1 MHWWEALFLG
11 LLQGLTEFLP
21 VSSSGH
27 LEIGKALFGVQS
39 ADNLTFTVVVHA
51 ATVCSTIVVLWREM
65 AFLLQ
70 GSARFRWNE
79 ETQYVAKILLSMIPV
94 GIVGFFFKDKVEA
107 LFGAGLVVVGIGLL
121 VTAALLLFAEYAR
134 PRPKDHISFRDA
146 FIIGLSQACAVV
158 PGLSR
163 SGTTIATGLLLG
175 NKKESVARFS
185 FLMVLIPILGEATLD
200 LLKGDFS
207 EAAAGIP
214 ASALIIGFL
223 AAFIAGCVA
232 CKWMIELVKRGKLI
246 YFALYCALVG
256 IATLLLN
263 C

>member
-27 LEIGKALFGVQS
+27 LEIGKALFGIQS

-51 ATVCSTIVVLWREM
+51 ATVCSTIAVLWREM
-65 AFLLQ
+65 ASLLR
-70 GSARFRWNE
+70 GSARFRWNG
-79 ETQYVAKILLSMIPV
+79 ETQYLAKILLSMIPV
-94 GIVGFFFKDKVEA
+94 GLVGLFFKDRVEA
-107 LFGAGLVVVGIGLL
+107 LFGAGLAVVGAGLL
-121 VTAALLLFAEYAR
+121 ITAAALAFAGYAR
-134 PRPKDHISFRDA
+134 PRPKEHISFLDA
-146 FIIGLSQACAVV
+146 FIIGLAQACAVV

-163 SGTTIATGLLLG
+163 SGATIAAGLLRG
-175 NKKESVARFS
+175 NKKESIARFS

-214 ASALIIGFL
+214 SGALAVGFA
-223 AAFIAGCVA
+223 AAFITGGVA
-232 CKWMIELVKRGKLI
+232 CRWMIELVKRGKLI
-246 YFALYCALVG
+246 YFALYCAIVG
-256 IATLLLN
+256 TVVLLAG
-263 C
+263 